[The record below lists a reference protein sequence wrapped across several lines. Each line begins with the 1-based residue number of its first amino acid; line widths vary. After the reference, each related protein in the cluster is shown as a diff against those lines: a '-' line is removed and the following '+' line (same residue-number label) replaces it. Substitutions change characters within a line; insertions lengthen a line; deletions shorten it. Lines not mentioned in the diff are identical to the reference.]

1 MPAYRSS
8 AEADIRE
15 PVVAKLRALIP
26 GCRIIHEIN
35 AASYGNRI
43 DVLAVGDDTLA
54 AVEIKSAK
62 DKIDRLP
69 AQIAAMANVSNL
81 VFAALHEKFL
91 YTMHGGFYPP
101 SEANGAIVWAW
112 PVADRKGHVHC
123 GTDWQ
128 DRDRWKKPLQCLPIG
143 ALSMLWREEVQ
154 QVCRGFGIKA
164 AGQLTM
170 EQARDHIMWRMTGAE
185 ITRMICA
192 MLRQRECVE
201 GDQPVARA
209 A

>member
-8 AEADIRE
+8 AEAEIRE

-35 AASYGNRI
+35 AASFGNRI

-62 DKIDRLP
+62 DKLDRLP
-69 AQIAAMANVSNL
+69 AQIAAMANVSNF

-91 YTMHGGFYPP
+91 NTMHGGFYPP

-128 DRDRWKKPLQCLPIG
+128 DRDRWRKPLQCLPIG

-170 EQARDHIMWRMTGAE
+170 EQARDHITWMTGAD

-192 MLRQRECVE
+192 TLRQRECVE